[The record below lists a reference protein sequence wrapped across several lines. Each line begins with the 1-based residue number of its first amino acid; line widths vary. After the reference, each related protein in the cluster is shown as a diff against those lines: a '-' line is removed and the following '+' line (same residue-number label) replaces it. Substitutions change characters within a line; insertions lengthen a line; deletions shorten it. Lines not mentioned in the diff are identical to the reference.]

1 MLAVDF
7 IQWAETVVVP
17 LSVALIVGVPS
28 YLTALKVLRENRD
41 QHGAAGDRL
50 ETLSSA
56 VHHLRSDIGHLDDKV
71 DRFIHR
77 TETWRDTV
85 DAEDRM

>member
-1 MLAVDF
+1 VLAVDF
-7 IQWAETVVVP
+7 LPWAEAVVVP

-28 YLTALKVLRENRD
+28 YLTALKVLRENRS
-41 QHGAAGDRL
+41 QHGDAGDRL
-50 ETLSSA
+50 DA
-56 VHHLRSDIGHLDDKV
+56 VHNEVSHLRSAIGHLDDKV

-85 DAEDRM
+85 DADDRL